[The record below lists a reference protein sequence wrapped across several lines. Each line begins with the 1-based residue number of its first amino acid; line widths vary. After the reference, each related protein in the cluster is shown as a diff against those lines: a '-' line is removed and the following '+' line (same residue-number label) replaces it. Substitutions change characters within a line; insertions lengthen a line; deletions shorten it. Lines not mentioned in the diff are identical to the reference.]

1 MNAPDI
7 FSDTGFLSTS
17 IEAAIPH
24 IRNEDPEWFQLAE
37 DTNIVLM
44 RVLVAASEKTTGTNW
59 AKETVAVRLLMRAS
73 GSLQGVI
80 LLLQRGMIV
89 QGWMLVGS
97 IIEDSFCAAALIR
110 EPDKVIKMLRD
121 DAEASRPNQAKF
133 ISMEKLGDSPD
144 ELIRLDAA
152 IEDMDKSARL
162 IIKRR
167 WQSWVIS
174 FRNL

>member
-1 MNAPDI
+1 
-7 FSDTGFLSTS
+7 
-17 IEAAIPH
+17 
-24 IRNEDPEWFQLAE
+24 
-37 DTNIVLM
+37 
-44 RVLVAASEKTTGTNW
+44 
-59 AKETVAVRLLMRAS
+59 MRAS

-89 QGWMLVGS
+89 QGRMLVRS

-121 DAEASRPNQAKF
+121 DAEASRRNQAKF

-174 FRNL
+174 FRNF